1 MPLSD
6 AEIRAGIRKNTKG
19 RKSDGGGLY
28 IQDWKYWRMAY
39 TFNGKQKTL
48 AFGVYPDV
56 SLLMARERREAAKK
70 LLAVGIDPGEEK
82 RRRKEEARRGVASS
96 RTFEAVA
103 LEWLEEDNRLKKNRE
118 STGQRKQYILERY
131 ILPAIG
137 QLAFSTLS
145 RSMLKSLPVLKEL
158 EAAGKLETV
167 RRIAKM
173 IESVCRF
180 AVMNGIRDD
189 DPSAFLHECFIKPEV
204 THRAAILEEKRF
216 QELIKALHGYKTDNH
231 ALYFALQLMPMLFTR
246 NSELCNA
253 EWKEFDLEAGVWTI
267 PAERAK
273 MKRPFVIP
281 LPSQALRIFRE
292 LYAIRRGGVYVFES
306 PRSKTGHIRI
316 ESLSVALRRLDFS
329 GDEMTVHGFRSSAV
343 SFLLSKFRY
352 SKEVTEAAL
361 SHVPDVPLGNTY
373 IRTDYREERQKMLQ
387 EWADHL
393 DELRGRPVL

>member
-1 MPLSD
+1 MPLRD
-6 AEIRAGIRKNTKG
+6 AEIRAGSRKNAKG

-28 IQDWKYWRMAY
+28 IQDWRYWRMAY

-48 AFGVYPDV
+48 ALGVYPEV
-56 SLLMARERREAAKK
+56 SLSMARARREEAKK
-70 LLAVGIDPGEEK
+70 LLAVGVDPGEEK
-82 RRRKEEARRGVASS
+82 KRLKREARQGEASS
-96 RTFEAVA
+96 RTFESVA
-103 LEWLEEDNRLKKNRE
+103 REWLEEDNRLKKNRE
-118 STGQRKQYILERY
+118 STEQRKQYVLERY
-131 ILPAIG
+131 LLPEIG
-137 QLAFSTLS
+137 GLAFSTLS

-158 EAAGKLETV
+158 EKAGKLETV

-173 IESVCRF
+173 IEAVCRY
-180 AVMNGIRDD
+180 AVMNGIRED
-189 DPSAFLHECFIKPEV
+189 DPSAFLHECFVKPEV
-204 THRAAILEEKRF
+204 QHRTAILEEGRF
-216 QELIKALHGYKTDNH
+216 RELIRGLHGYQTENH

-253 EWKEFDLEAGVWTI
+253 EWSEFDLAAGVWTI
-267 PAERAK
+267 PAARAK

-281 LPSQALRIFRE
+281 LPEQARRLFLE
-292 LYAIRRGGVYVFES
+292 LYALRKSDRFVFFS

-316 ESLSVALRRLDFS
+316 ESLSVALRRLGFS

-343 SFLLSKFRY
+343 SFLLSKFGY

-373 IRTDYREERQKMLQ
+373 IRTDYREERKKMMQ

-393 DELRGRPVL
+393 DALRGRPVL